1 MPQNRSIPLLWL
13 EDRRGIGYFSA
24 PQRIFAL
31 QVGLGET
38 AKRGG
43 FLQVFWFLQGV
54 PGSALHSFCPRDF
67 GLGMAMALNRNHAVT
82 VALLAVACAFAGG
95 SARADESERGA
106 DLFRLCSACHG
117 ENAAGNE
124 SLGAPAIAGMPSWY
138 LEAQLAQFRDGMRG
152 THFDDIMG
160 MRMRPMARTLM
171 REGDVEAVAAHIAAM
186 PPADPAPSL
195 TGGDV
200 ASGKAIYSKTCVSCH
215 GPDGAGNQTMMGA
228 APLQHSSDWYLLR
241 QVENYRVGV
250 RGTRPG
256 DQGGALMRPM
266 MLQLTDEQAMKDVVA
281 YIMTLSK

>member
-1 MPQNRSIPLLWL
+1 
-13 EDRRGIGYFSA
+13 
-24 PQRIFAL
+24 
-31 QVGLGET
+31 
-38 AKRGG
+38 
-43 FLQVFWFLQGV
+43 
-54 PGSALHSFCPRDF
+54 
-67 GLGMAMALNRNHAVT
+67 MALNRNCFATIALVAASCFAV
-82 VALLAVACAFAGG
+82 F
-95 SARADESERGA
+95 SDARAEENERGA
-106 DLFRLCSACHG
+106 DLFRLCAACHG
-117 ENAAGNE
+117 EAGAGNE
-124 SLGAPAIAGMPSWY
+124 EVGAPLIAGVPQWY
-138 LEAQLAQFRDGMRG
+138 LEAQLNEFRDGTRG